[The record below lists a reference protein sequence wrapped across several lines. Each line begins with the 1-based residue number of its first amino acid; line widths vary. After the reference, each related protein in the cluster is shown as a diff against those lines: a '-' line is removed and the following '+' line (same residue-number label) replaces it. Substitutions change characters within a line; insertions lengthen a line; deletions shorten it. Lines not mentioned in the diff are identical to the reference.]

1 MRGALSLAGFAV
13 GAYVGARLAPTLLE
27 DGSPYAPLVALGAAL
42 LAGTF
47 LSGLAEMLGVT
58 LRSTFGAVPGLRA
71 VDSAAGFLLGAAA
84 GVVLCWAIG
93 AVLLYLP
100 GQSTLREAVQESV
113 ILTEINDEFP
123 PERLLE
129 TLERVDPIG
138 VLVGPPA
145 EVPARRTR
153 SSPAIP
159 TSAARRI
166 ASSASRGLAC
176 GLGVEGSGWI
186 VRRGYVVTN
195 AHVVAGIERPR
206 VDRRNGDDHTASV
219 MALDVKNDL
228 AVLRVPGPRRAAA
241 AVRRSRAR
249 RAGRAHRL
257 PRERPAPAD
266 PGPARGDELVHQPRR
281 VRQRAGDEDG
291 DCDPRDGPAGALRR
305 ARRRRERARAD
316 DGVRAPARGGRR
328 LRDPARRSCE
338 KVLARGD
345 GRRRG
350 GRQRLREVEGRGSPR
365 LEQVECGERLP
376 ERRDHVDAGRALAR
390 LREQLAG
397 ELEADVAGVRARVA

>member
-1 MRGALSLAGFAV
+1 VSTADWFVLGIVALSGIYGLSRGLVRGALSLAGFAV
-13 GAYVGARLAPTLLE
+13 GAYIGARLAPTLLE
-27 DGSPYAPLVALGAAL
+27 DGSPYTPLISLGAAI

-71 VDSAAGFLLGAAA
+71 VDSAAGLLLGAAA

-100 GQSTLREAVQESV
+100 GQSSLREAVQESV

-138 VLVGPPA
+138 VLVGPAA
-145 EVPARRTR
+145 EVPAPDTKLTR
-153 SSPAIP
+153 DPDV
-159 TSAARRI
+159 R
-166 ASSASRGLAC
+166 SASQSVVRVSGTAC

-195 AHVVAGIERPR
+195 AHVVAGVERPR

-228 AVLRVPGPRRAAA
+228 ALLRVPGLDGRPLPFAEPERGVPVALVGYPGNGPLQLIPGRLGATSSFVSRDAYGNGPVTRTVTALRGMVRPGLSGGPGVDANGRVRTTVFARRPEESGGYGIPPSLMQKVLERGTAGGA
-241 AVRRSRAR
+241 AVVSDCAR
-249 RAGRAHRL
+249 
-257 PRERPAPAD
+257 
-266 PGPARGDELVHQPRR
+266 
-281 VRQRAGDEDG
+281 
-291 DCDPRDGPAGALRR
+291 
-305 ARRRRERARAD
+305 
-316 DGVRAPARGGRR
+316 
-328 LRDPARRSCE
+328 
-338 KVLARGD
+338 
-345 GRRRG
+345 
-350 GRQRLREVEGRGSPR
+350 
-365 LEQVECGERLP
+365 
-376 ERRDHVDAGRALAR
+376 
-390 LREQLAG
+390 
-397 ELEADVAGVRARVA
+397 